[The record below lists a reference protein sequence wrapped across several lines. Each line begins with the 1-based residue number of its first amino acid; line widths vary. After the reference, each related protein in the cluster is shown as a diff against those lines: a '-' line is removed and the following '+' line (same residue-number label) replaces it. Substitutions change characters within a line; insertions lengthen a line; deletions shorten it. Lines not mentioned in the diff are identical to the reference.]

1 MSEPSHL
8 LSASG
13 YGNSFSMN
21 IFTRSQRMGTAALLL
36 GTSIFL
42 SRFMGLIRDKVI
54 SYYYGAGSEADIY
67 LASFVAPDFINYLLA
82 GGYFSITLIPLLA
95 RRFKE
100 SEDSG
105 WKFFSTVFWWICI
118 ASSVCITLAWFF
130 APSIAR
136 MTAPG
141 FIQTPEHLERLTFFL
156 RIVLPAQIFFLPGA
170 CLTALLYWRRQFTS
184 PALMP
189 LIYNG
194 GIILGGLIMT
204 YVAPERGM
212 EGFCWGVVGG
222 SFLGAFALPYMV
234 ARSGG
239 LNLRLNLRDRG
250 MLAFILMAL
259 PLMLGQSIAV
269 LDEQFIR
276 IFGSFAGVG
285 SVALLAYARRFMFV
299 PIGVVAQAA
308 GAASYPF
315 LANLAAEGRKEEFAQ
330 TVNDV
335 LGKAL
340 AVAVP
345 LCAWMAAIAEP
356 FIRLLFEQGRF
367 TSTDTETCA
376 LLLALMLPG
385 VLFWVVHQLVSR
397 SFYAHED
404 TLTPAVVG
412 TTTTIL
418 FLPVYWALTEVMGA
432 PGVALAGICG
442 IGAYTT
448 AMVKV
453 WHLRKGKAAFSGL
466 IPFTAKTVAVAV
478 PPGLAAWLT
487 SLATASL
494 LPSTPYFGA
503 ALALMAASVVFVAL
517 YLPLTH
523 WFAPHLLEPVTALL
537 SKIGKKTTKT

>member
-1 MSEPSHL
+1 MS
-8 LSASG
+8 
-13 YGNSFSMN
+13 
-21 IFTRSQRMGTAALLL
+21 IFTRSQHMGAAALLL
-36 GTSIFL
+36 GISVFL

-54 SYYYGAGSEADIY
+54 SYYYGAGTEADIY

-95 RRFKE
+95 RKFKE
-100 SEDSG
+100 SDDAG
-105 WKFFSTVFWWICI
+105 WKFFSTVFWWICM
-118 ASSVCITLAWFF
+118 ASFVCIALAWVY
-130 APSIAR
+130 APAIAKI
-136 MTAPG
+136 TAPG
-141 FIQTPEHLERLTFFL
+141 FIQTPEHLERLIFFL

-194 GIILGGLIMT
+194 GIILGGLAMT
-204 YVAPERGM
+204 YIAPERGM
-212 EGFCWGVVGG
+212 EGFCWGVIAG
-222 SFLGAFALPYMV
+222 SFLGAFALPLLV

-239 LNLRLNLRDRG
+239 LHIRFHLKDKG
-250 MLAFILMAL
+250 MLAFVLMAL

-276 IFGSFAGVG
+276 VFGSLAGVG
-285 SVALLAYARRFMFV
+285 GVALLAYARRFMFV

-315 LANLAAEGRKEEFAQ
+315 LATLAAEGKESEFAA
-330 TVNDV
+330 TVNNV
-335 LGKAL
+335 QEKAL

-345 LCAWMAAIAEP
+345 LCVWMAAIAEP
-356 FIRLLFEQGRF
+356 LIRLLFEQGRF
-367 TSTDTETCA
+367 TRADTETCA

-412 TTTTIL
+412 TVTTVL
-418 FLPVYWALTEVMGA
+418 FLPVYYLLTKALGA
-432 PGVALAGICG
+432 PGVAVAGVLG
-442 IGAYTT
+442 IGAYTA

-453 WHLRKGKAAFSGL
+453 WHKRRGAAAFSGL
-466 IPFTAKTVAVAV
+466 VPYTLQAVCIAAF
-478 PPGLAAWLT
+478 PGFAAWLAGVGT
-487 SLATASL
+487 ATL
-494 LPSTPYFGA
+494 LPSAPLLGA
-503 ALALMAASVVFVAL
+503 AVALAAASAVFAAA
-517 YLPLTH
+517 YLPLAGR
-523 WFAPHLLEPVTALL
+523 FAPHLVEPIREIRRAIQR
-537 SKIGKKTTKT
+537 KRQ